1 MQQHT
6 ILAQKGRPAKSVVV
20 AAARKAAHSCEPFWL
35 VCSAL
40 TDFARTAHTHG
51 HIHCKPNEG

>member
-1 MQQHT
+1 M
-6 ILAQKGRPAKSVVV
+6 G
-20 AAARKAAHSCEPFWL
+20 
-35 VCSAL
+35 SAL